1 MTLHTHKV
9 TDIDFP
15 GFEGKR
21 CLMMPYIQGDSSSV
35 PQEFSAGYERILNE
49 VYFEGEKGKMGYLTI
64 DESHVSKGKAQ
75 RADGS
80 SFERA
85 CHTEGGLSNKIICW
99 GGPAPTWGG
108 RINVTLDADTKVL
121 IANNI
126 DKSCAIW
133 DAEHKNTTH
142 NGDLGHL
149 ADSDYPFENAIFMS
163 PGELWQMGIFTPH
176 ESLKVSEGADRQ
188 FLRIVSNGVHGR
200 EDHFTINRLM
210 N

>member
-1 MTLHTHKV
+1 MTTHTHKV

-49 VYFEGEKGKMGYLTI
+49 VYFDGEKGKVGYLTI
-64 DESHVSKGKAQ
+64 DESHVSKDKAH
-75 RADGS
+75 RAAHSAFD
-80 SFERA
+80 RA
-85 CHTEGGLSNKIICW
+85 CHTEAGRVKHNFVW
-99 GGPAPTWGG
+99 GFTWGS
-108 RINVTLDADTKVL
+108 RMNVTLDADTKVM

-126 DKSCAIW
+126 DRSCAIW
-133 DAEHKNTTH
+133 DAEHKETTA

-149 ADSDYPFENAIFMS
+149 ADSEYPFENAIFMS

-176 ESLKVSEGADRQ
+176 ESLKVSQSADRQ
-188 FLRIVSNGVHGR
+188 FLRIISNGVHGR
-200 EDHFTINRLM
+200 EDHFTINPLM

>member
-35 PQEFSAGYERILNE
+35 PEEFAAGYENILDN
-49 VYFEGEKGKMGYLTI
+49 VYHKGEKGQMGFLTI
-64 DESHVSKGKAQ
+64 DESHVSKGNAQ
-75 RADGS
+75 RAYESDNGRS
-80 SFERA
+80 
-85 CHTEGGLSNKIICW
+85 CHTEGGLSNMIICW

-121 IANNI
+121 IANNV

-133 DAEHKNTTH
+133 DAEHKDTSP
-142 NGDLGHL
+142 NGDLSHV
-149 ADSDYPFENAIFMS
+149 AESEYPFENAIFMA
-163 PGELWQMGIFTPH
+163 PGELWQLGIFTPH
-176 ESLKVSEGADRQ
+176 DLK
-188 FLRIVSNGVHGR
+188 F
-200 EDHFTINRLM
+200 
-210 N
+210 